1 MRGEVQVDDA
11 NDYQDWLNDQLTFEA
26 IQEQAMLERK
36 EKLAFNKSN

>member
-11 NDYQDWLNDQLTFEA
+11 SDYQDWLNDQLTFEA
-26 IQEQAMLERK
+26 IQEQAMLEKK